1 MDTSFLEEKREV
13 TFDWHIYRVPRW
25 LEYDGAR
32 KLDSILVY
40 ASVELRCAIERYFFE
55 LLYLLKK
62 PNKLT
67 STEEKRCQSKN
78 GVLDLMKEIEP
89 YYRKRATFT
98 NLIASVTPETPKVVI
113 VDIKYLIRVWSELSI
128 YCHKQLRPEKS
139 WDSVN
144 REFQENGFKLIN
156 EVVNQLKVWEFNASF
171 GIINKESMPPE
182 VRSLYDK
189 YINNKIDE
197 AQAIRMLD
205 LMGPVLR
212 ARQRYRYLL

>member
-1 MDTSFLEEKREV
+1 MNISFLEEKREV
-13 TFDWHIYRVPRW
+13 SFDWHIHRVQRW
-25 LEYDGAR
+25 LEYDGGR
-32 KLDSILVY
+32 KSDSIVVY

-55 LLYLLKK
+55 LLVLLKR
-62 PNKLT
+62 PDKLT
-67 STEEKRCQSKN
+67 SAEEKRCQSKN

-98 NLIASVTPETPKVVI
+98 NLIAAVRPGVPKVLI

-156 EVVNQLKVWEFNASF
+156 EVVNQLKVWEFNAVF
-171 GIINKESMPPE
+171 GIIDKESMPTE
-182 VRSLYDK
+182 VRSVYDK

-197 AQAIRMLD
+197 GQAKRMLD

-212 ARQRYRYLL
+212 ARRRYR